1 MIALCPNCES
11 DKHARCCSRCGQIHK
26 PKRLHFEH
34 CSAKCAREAAEA
46 DRLSA
51 AMQEDL
57 DAAAEADRLSDA
69 MQEDLDAREDPS

>member
-46 DRLSA
+46 DRLS
-51 AMQEDL
+51 
-57 DAAAEADRLSDA
+57 DA